1 MSLQFWRRRTRDE
14 EAGLG
19 KLVPFDKRPR
29 VKTGGTGSAGE
40 ATIILFTGVRYER
53 SGTTLPDKGTT
64 PAKPGRK
71 RG

>member
-1 MSLQFWRRRTRDE
+1 M
-14 EAGLG
+14 G

-29 VKTGGTGSAGE
+29 FKTGRTGGAGE

-53 SGTTLPDKGTT
+53 TGTTLPDKGNT